1 MLEAFNL
8 SGGINFS
15 NLGDFMCYTLQYFA
29 MIVAIYG
36 VTLGVNA
43 LSKEEFKI
51 EVIRDGK
58 VEKTLENEKVDFSKL
73 KDIFNK
79 IEDERFI

>member
-1 MLEAFNL
+1 MISKVSKSKPEGLKD
-8 SGGINFS
+8 NF
-15 NLGDFMCYTLQYFA
+15 
-29 MIVAIYG
+29 I
-36 VTLGVNA
+36 

-79 IEDERFI
+79 IEDDRFI

>member
-1 MLEAFNL
+1 MISKDSKSKTEGLKD
-8 SGGINFS
+8 NF
-15 NLGDFMCYTLQYFA
+15 
-29 MIVAIYG
+29 
-36 VTLGVNA
+36 A

-79 IEDERFI
+79 IEDDRFI

>member
-1 MLEAFNL
+1 MI
-8 SGGINFS
+8 SGIQKSETDGSSGLTDNFGI
-15 NLGDFMCYTLQYFA
+15 
-29 MIVAIYG
+29 
-36 VTLGVNA
+36 
-43 LSKEEFKI
+43 SKEEFKI

>member
-1 MLEAFNL
+1 MI
-8 SGGINFS
+8 SGIQKSETDGSSGLTDNFGI
-15 NLGDFMCYTLQYFA
+15 
-29 MIVAIYG
+29 
-36 VTLGVNA
+36 
-43 LSKEEFKI
+43 SKEEFKI

-79 IEDERFI
+79 IEDDRFI

>member
-1 MLEAFNL
+1 MISKVSKSKPDGLKDNFTL
-8 SGGINFS
+8 S
-15 NLGDFMCYTLQYFA
+15 Q
-29 MIVAIYG
+29 
-36 VTLGVNA
+36 
-43 LSKEEFKI
+43 EEFQI

>member
-1 MLEAFNL
+1 MISKVSKSKPDGLND
-8 SGGINFS
+8 NF
-15 NLGDFMCYTLQYFA
+15 
-29 MIVAIYG
+29 
-36 VTLGVNA
+36 A

-58 VEKTLENEKVDFSKL
+58 VEKTLENEKVDFSEL
-73 KDIFNK
+73 KKYFDN

>member
-1 MLEAFNL
+1 MISSIQKSETDGS
-8 SGGINFS
+8 SGLTDNFGI
-15 NLGDFMCYTLQYFA
+15 
-29 MIVAIYG
+29 
-36 VTLGVNA
+36 
-43 LSKEEFKI
+43 SKEEFKI

-79 IEDERFI
+79 IEDDRFI

>member
-1 MLEAFNL
+1 MTDNSDKSCLKD
-8 SGGINFS
+8 SFS
-15 NLGDFMCYTLQYFA
+15 PQ
-29 MIVAIYG
+29 
-36 VTLGVNA
+36 
-43 LSKEEFKI
+43 KEEFTVEI
-51 EVIRDGK
+51 IRNDK

>member
-1 MLEAFNL
+1 MISKVSESKPDGLND
-8 SGGINFS
+8 NF
-15 NLGDFMCYTLQYFA
+15 
-29 MIVAIYG
+29 
-36 VTLGVNA
+36 A

-58 VEKTLENEKVDFSKL
+58 VEKTLENEKVDFSEL
-73 KDIFNK
+73 KKYFDN